1 VTDNDSKEHIKKTLS
16 CKRFRKKSLH
26 KAEKVQ
32 VSDTTMLIIV
42 TFADQKKLNKWQK

>member
-1 VTDNDSKEHIKKTLS
+1 LFISKLKRIKILFRN
-16 CKRFRKKSLH
+16 RFRKKLLN